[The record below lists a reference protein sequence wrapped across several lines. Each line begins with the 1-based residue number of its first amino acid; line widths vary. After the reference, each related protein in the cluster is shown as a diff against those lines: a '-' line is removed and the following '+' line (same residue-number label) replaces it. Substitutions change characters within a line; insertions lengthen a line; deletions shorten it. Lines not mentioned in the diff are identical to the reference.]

1 MYILEKNRGWEDER
15 KNATDTDVEL
25 YLVDAF
31 EIFHF
36 EPFYIELRKKNIDV
50 VFVAEPWETNT
61 SGKWFDYD
69 AAVTILEEK
78 KYVYH
83 KSVNI
88 NCKCAI
94 TTQHKDILKKYTNA
108 KKIQLVYG
116 MGFLKK
122 VQFQLNDFLKDP
134 FDYYFVNG
142 GYYKDKFLKSGGSN
156 NNIIDVSYPK
166 HINFFRKGYRK
177 QELIQELEIHT
188 EKPILLYY
196 PTWDE
201 YSSIRDFADK
211 IGELRNDFFVVTK
224 PHHCTYRL
232 KSKRDDLNKLYQIS
246 DLVLDGNYDFAKTT
260 VLADLAICD
269 SKSAS
274 STEIPFL
281 NPNIKMVMIL
291 VNTQKED
298 YDYPL
303 DNIYCVIDEPND
315 LKENVRSVMIN
326 DKWKNNRNEII
337 KYAYSS
343 DVEEGLN
350 RGLRIILNSIK

>member
-1 MYILEKNRGWEDER
+1 MEKYIDCKYER
-15 KNATDTDVEL
+15 KKDTDTEVEF

-36 EPFYIELRKKNIDV
+36 EPFYIELRKKNINA
-50 VFVAEPWETNT
+50 VFIAEPWETNT

-69 AAVTILEEK
+69 AAIKILDEK

-83 KSVNI
+83 KCVNVD
-88 NCKCAI
+88 CKCAI
-94 TTQHKDILKKYTNA
+94 TTQYKDILKKYTNA

-142 GYYKDKFLKSGGSN
+142 EYYKDKFLKLGGSI

-166 HINFFRKGYRK
+166 HRKFFKHGYEK
-177 QELIQELEIHT
+177 QKLIKELGIHT
-188 EKPILLYY
+188 DKPILLYY

-201 YSSIRDFADK
+201 YSSIKEFADK
-211 IGELRNDFFVVTK
+211 IDELREDFFVVTK
-224 PHHCTYRL
+224 PHHCTFRL
-232 KSKRDDLNKLYQIS
+232 KSKRDDLKKLYKVS
-246 DLVLDGNYDFAKTT
+246 DMVLDGNYDFAKTT
-260 VLADLAICD
+260 ILADLAICD

-291 VNTQKED
+291 VNTKRED

-303 DNIYCVIDEPND
+303 DNIYCVVDEPDDLND
-315 LKENVRSVMIN
+315 NIKSVMIN
-326 DKWKNNRNEII
+326 DKWKNNRNQII

-343 DVEEGLN
+343 DIDDGLE
-350 RGLRIILNSIK
+350 RGLTIILNSIK

>member
-1 MYILEKNRGWEDER
+1 MEKYRECEDER
-15 KNATDTDVEL
+15 KNDTDTDVEF

-36 EPFYIELRKKNIDV
+36 EPFYIELRKKNINV
-50 VFVAEPWETNT
+50 VFIAEPWETNT

-69 AAVTILEEK
+69 SAVKILDEK
-78 KYVYH
+78 EYVYH
-83 KSVNI
+83 KSVNV

-94 TTQHKDILKKYTNA
+94 TTQQKDILKKYTNA

-142 GYYKDKFLKSGGSN
+142 GYYKDKFLKLGGSI

-166 HINFFRKGYRK
+166 HRDFFKQGYKK
-177 QELIQELEIHT
+177 QQLIKELGICT

-201 YSSIRDFADK
+201 YSSIKEFADR

-224 PHHCTYRL
+224 PHHCTFRL
-232 KSKRDDLNKLYQIS
+232 KSKRDDLERLYKVS
-246 DLVLDGNYDFAKTT
+246 DMVLDGNYDFAKTT

-281 NPNIKMVMIL
+281 NPDIKMVMIL
-291 VNTQKED
+291 VNTKRKD

-303 DNIYCVIDEPND
+303 DNIYCVVEEPDN
-315 LKENVRSVMIN
+315 LSENVKTVMIN